1 MKIGKKKLIA
11 TMLLM
16 LLFSVLCGNS
26 AKADIHSI
34 DPYGEPTM
42 IRATCYTWTGQPCA
56 NGQYPVEGLTVAG
69 KEEWLGKTII
79 MYAVGDDGEVGDLI
93 GYFQFTDTGY
103 GISVPESEKGTI
115 QLGRSIDVYRD
126 NENRVN
132 EWIAEY
138 GDYVY
143 IQIVDAKG

>member
-1 MKIGKKKLIA
+1 MKIEKKKLIA

-26 AKADIHSI
+26 AKADVHSI

-79 MYAVGDDGEVGDLI
+79 MYSVGSNGGIGEFI

-103 GISVPESEKGTI
+103 GISVPESDKGTI
-115 QLGRSIDVYRD
+115 QLGYSIDVYRD

>member
-26 AKADIHSI
+26 AKADVHSI

-42 IRATCYTWTGQPCA
+42 IRATCYTWTGKPCA
-56 NGQYPVEGLTVAG
+56 NGQYPVEGLSVAG

-79 MYAVGDDGEVGDLI
+79 MYSVGSNGGIGEFI

-103 GISVPESEKGTI
+103 GISVPESDKGTI
-115 QLGRSIDVYRD
+115 QLGYSIDVYRD
-126 NENRVN
+126 NENGVN
-132 EWIAEY
+132 EWIATY

>member
-26 AKADIHSI
+26 AKADVHSI

-56 NGQYPVEGLTVAG
+56 NGQYPVEGLSVAG

-79 MYAVGDDGEVGDLI
+79 MYAVGSNGGIGEFI

-126 NENRVN
+126 NENGVN
-132 EWIAEY
+132 EWIATY

>member
-26 AKADIHSI
+26 AKADVHSI
-34 DPYGEPTM
+34 NPYGEPTM
-42 IRATCYTWTGQPCA
+42 IRTTCYTWTGQPCA
-56 NGQYPVEGLTVAG
+56 NGQYPVEGLSVAG

-79 MYAVGDDGEVGDLI
+79 MYAVGDDGVGDLI

-126 NENRVN
+126 NENGVN
-132 EWIAEY
+132 EWIATY

>member
-1 MKIGKKKLIA
+1 MIIKKSKAIVI
-11 TMLLM
+11 LLAVI
-16 LLFSVLCGNS
+16 LVSILCRKSV
-26 AKADIHSI
+26 KADTHSI
-34 DPYGEPTM
+34 DPYGEPIL

-79 MYAVGDDGEVGDLI
+79 MYSVGSNGGIGEFI

-103 GISVPESEKGTI
+103 GISVPESDKGTI
-115 QLGRSIDVYRD
+115 QLGYSIDVYRE

>member
-26 AKADIHSI
+26 AKADVHSI

-56 NGQYPVEGLTVAG
+56 NGQYPVEGLSVAG

-79 MYAVGDDGEVGDLI
+79 MYAV
-93 GYFQFTDTGY
+93 
-103 GISVPESEKGTI
+103 
-115 QLGRSIDVYRD
+115 
-126 NENRVN
+126 
-132 EWIAEY
+132 
-138 GDYVY
+138 
-143 IQIVDAKG
+143 

>member
-16 LLFSVLCGNS
+16 FLFSVLCGNS
-26 AKADIHSI
+26 AKADVHSI

-56 NGQYPVEGLTVAG
+56 NGQYPVEGLSVAG

-79 MYAVGDDGEVGDLI
+79 MYSVGSNGGIGEFI

-103 GISVPESEKGTI
+103 GISVPESDKGTI
-115 QLGRSIDVYRD
+115 QLGYSIDVYRD